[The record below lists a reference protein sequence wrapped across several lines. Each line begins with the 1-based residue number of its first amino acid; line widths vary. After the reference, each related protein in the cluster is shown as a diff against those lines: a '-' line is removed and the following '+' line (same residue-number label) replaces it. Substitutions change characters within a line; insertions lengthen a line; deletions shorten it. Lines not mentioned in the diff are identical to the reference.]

1 MSRKRTGGPEL
12 NPRQIRVLYCISREY
27 IASGRPVSSKQVLEH
42 SNLKYSSAT
51 VRNDMRKLE
60 FLGYIYQPHTSA
72 GRILTDKGLRFYFDS
87 VKTITEDLQE
97 SNVAIAIRQTSTVGD
112 VEHLLQG
119 MTRILARAVSGF
131 VVIEKPKFD
140 RLLVNSVS
148 ISKITDGYL
157 NVSIVTDLGVS
168 LNTTVFLGA
177 SEFDIDSFQKYV
189 NMAVVGKTIGE
200 IRKGIREV
208 ELRYDQW
215 HDRRLQDIINFLQSI
230 FDKENEEKYYK
241 YGLEFIISNDLL
253 DSADISGLVRSV
265 ENPRNLEILLNSFG
279 DIYDQR
285 VFIGEEVGR
294 EELRNFAVFVSPYS
308 RNDEKIGS
316 VFVISPKLTYYEKV
330 NAYLDFSINRL
341 SEVFSNR

>member
-1 MSRKRTGGPEL
+1 VSKKRTGGPEL
-12 NPRQIRVLYCISREY
+12 NPRQIRVLYCVSREY
-27 IASGRPVSSKQVLEH
+27 ISSGKPVSSKQVLEH
-42 SNLKYSSAT
+42 SNLKFSSAT

-72 GRILTDKGLRFYFDS
+72 GRVLTDKGLRFYLDS
-87 VKTITEDLQE
+87 VRTITEDLRE
-97 SNVAIAIRQTSTVGD
+97 SNVAIAIRQTSVVGD

-140 RLLVNSVS
+140 SLLVNSVA

-168 LNTTVFLGA
+168 LNTTVFVGT
-177 SEFDIDSFQKYV
+177 SDFDIASFQKYL

-200 IRKGIREV
+200 IRKGIKNV

-215 HDRRLQDIINFLQSI
+215 HDRRLQDIIQFLQSI
-230 FDKENEEKYYK
+230 FEKENEEKYYR
-241 YGLEFIISNDLL
+241 YGLEFIISNDHL
-253 DSADISGLVRSV
+253 DSSDISGLVRSV
-265 ENPRNLEILLNSFG
+265 ENPKNLELLLSSFG
-279 DIYDQR
+279 EFDDYR
-285 VFIGEEVGR
+285 VFIGDEVGR
-294 EELRNFAVFVSPYS
+294 DELKNFAVFASPYT
-308 RNDEKIGS
+308 RKNEKIGY
-316 VFVISPKLTYYEKV
+316 VFIISPKLTYYEKI
-330 NAYLDFSINRL
+330 NAYLNFSINRL

>member
-1 MSRKRTGGPEL
+1 MSKKRTGGPEL
-12 NPRQIRVLYCISREY
+12 NPRQIRVLYCVSREY
-27 IASGRPVSSKQVLEH
+27 ISSGKPVSSKQVLEH
-42 SNLKYSSAT
+42 SNLKFSSAT

-72 GRILTDKGLRFYFDS
+72 GRVLTDKGFRFYLDS
-87 VKTITEDLQE
+87 VRTITDDLQE
-97 SNVAIAIRQTSTVGD
+97 SNVAIAIRQTSIVGD

-140 RLLVNSVS
+140 SLLVNSVA

-168 LNTTVFLGA
+168 LNTTVFVGT
-177 SEFDIDSFQKYV
+177 SNFDISSFQKYV

-200 IRKGIREV
+200 IRKGIKNV

-215 HDRRLQDIINFLQSI
+215 HDRRLQDIIHFLQSI
-230 FDKENEEKYYK
+230 FEKEDEEKYYK
-241 YGLEFIISNDLL
+241 YGLEFIISNDHL
-253 DSADISGLVRSV
+253 DSSDISGLVKSV
-265 ENPRNLEILLNSFG
+265 ENPRNLELLLSSFG
-279 DIYDQR
+279 EFDDYR
-285 VFIGEEVGR
+285 VFIGDEVGR
-294 EELRNFAVFVSPYS
+294 DELKNFAVFASPYT
-308 RNDEKIGS
+308 RKNEKIGY
-316 VFVISPKLTYYEKV
+316 VFIISPKLTYYEKI
-330 NAYLDFSINRL
+330 NAYLSFSINRL